1 MTKIKIM
8 IIKIGIVCLN
18 AMYALIKLL
27 PSKEKVTMI
36 SRQSNVPSKE
46 FRMIRKE
53 IESRNKGVEVVFLCH
68 TLDGGVASATTD
80 KIKYAFHMII
90 QMLHIAT
97 SKVVILDT
105 YCMVVS
111 ILHHKK
117 SLKVI
122 QMWHSMGTMKKFGY
136 TSLDTEEGSK
146 SELAYAMKMH
156 KNYDYIFASSD
167 AYKDHLAKGFNT
179 DIRKIVTMPL
189 PRLDLLK
196 SDVYEKKVRE
206 RIYEKYPELEEKP
219 VILYCPTFRKHE
231 EEFECALQRLADAV
245 DYEKYHF
252 VVKLH
257 PLSKATVD
265 SQVIQAKEFDSFDM
279 LFVADYV
286 ISDYSCIIYEAAV
299 RRIPLFFYNFDMD
312 LYADGRGIAID
323 YYKELPGIISKDAKK
338 IVSAIEE
345 KEYDVAS
352 LEKFADKYVTPT
364 EHATKDIVDFVLRLM
379 NK

>member
-1 MTKIKIM
+1 MTKIKIT

-18 AMYALIKLL
+18 ALYMLIKLL
-27 PSKEKVTMI
+27 PVKSKVTMI
-36 SRQSNVPSKE
+36 SRQSNEPSKE
-46 FRMIRKE
+46 FWLIRKE
-53 IESRNKGVEVVFLCH
+53 IESRHKGVEVVFLCH
-68 TLDGGVASATTD
+68 TLDGGVASTVMN
-80 KIKYAFHMII
+80 KIKYAFHMIT
-90 QMLHIAT
+90 QMIHIAT

-167 AYKDHLAKGFNT
+167 AYKDHLAKGFNC
-179 DIRKIVTMPL
+179 DVKKIVTMPL
-189 PRLDLLK
+189 PRLDLLNSK
-196 SDVYEKKVRE
+196 TYERNIKDRVYK
-206 RIYEKYPELEEKP
+206 KYPQLKENP
-219 VILYCPTFRKHE
+219 VILYVPTFRKHE
-231 EEFECALQRLADAV
+231 EEFENALKNLADAV
-245 DYEKYHF
+245 DYEKYSF

-257 PLSKATVD
+257 PLSKAVVD
-265 SQVIQAKEFDSFDM
+265 EKVIQAKEFDSFDM
-279 LFVADYV
+279 LFAADYV

-312 LYADGRGIAID
+312 LYTDGRGLAID
-323 YYKELPGIISKDAKK
+323 YYRELPSVISKDAKE
-338 IVSAIEE
+338 IIRAIENEEYNIE
-345 KEYDVAS
+345 KVG
-352 LEKFADKYVTPT
+352 KFADKYVTPT
-364 EHATKDIVDFVLRLM
+364 EHATKNIVDFVFELM

>member
-8 IIKIGIVCLN
+8 IIKIGIMCLN
-18 AMYALIKLL
+18 VLYALIKLL
-27 PSKEKVTMI
+27 PVKNKVTMI

-68 TLDGGVASATTD
+68 TLDGGVASTIAD
-80 KIKYAFHMII
+80 KVKYAFHMIT
-90 QMLHIAT
+90 QMIHIAT
-97 SKVVILDT
+97 SKVVVLDT

-156 KNYDYIFASSD
+156 KNYDYIFASSE

-179 DIRKIVTMPL
+179 NIGKIITMPL
-189 PRLDLLK
+189 PRLDLLT
-196 SDVYEKKVRE
+196 SSSYEKKVKK
-206 RIYEKYPELEEKP
+206 RIYEIYPNLKEKP

-231 EEFECALQRLADAV
+231 EEFESALQKLADAI
-245 DYEKYHF
+245 DYEKYNF

-265 SQVIQAKEFDSFDM
+265 PQVIQAKEFDSFDM
-279 LFVADYV
+279 IFAADYV
-286 ISDYSCIIYEAAV
+286 ISDYSCIVYEAAV
-299 RRIPLFFYNFDMD
+299 RRIPLYFYNFDMD
-312 LYADGRGIAID
+312 LYADGRGLAID
-323 YYKELPGIISKDAKK
+323 YYGELPGVISKNAEE
-338 IVSAIEE
+338 IVAAIEE
-345 KEYDVAS
+345 KKYDMES
-352 LEKFADKYVTPT
+352 LGKFADKYVTPT
-364 EHATKDIVDFVLRLM
+364 EHATKNIVDFVLKLM